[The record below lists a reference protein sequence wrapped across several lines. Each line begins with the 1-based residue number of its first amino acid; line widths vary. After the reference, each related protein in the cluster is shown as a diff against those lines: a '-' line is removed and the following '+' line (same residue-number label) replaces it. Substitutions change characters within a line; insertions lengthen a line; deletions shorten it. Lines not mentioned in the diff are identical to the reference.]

1 MLLIALFLLGA
12 TVATIAVL
20 SGINRRERL
29 KAEQRR
35 LAAERQRLIDKY
47 GIVDAERILARQ
59 VWQGMTHEQ
68 LIESWGNPVDQEV
81 EIKRAKTKE
90 TWKYNQIG
98 RNRYASRV
106 FLENGVVIGWKQ

>member
-1 MLLIALFLLGA
+1 
-12 TVATIAVL
+12 
-20 SGINRRERL
+20 
-29 KAEQRR
+29 
-35 LAAERQRLIDKY
+35 LIDKY